1 MTKKTSLLTKNTGFE
16 HKYHFDMRKWQK
28 RQNVDPGTH
37 EIRIDVW
44 HAEGLG

>member
-1 MTKKTSLLTKNTGFE
+1 
-16 HKYHFDMRKWQK
+16 MRKWQK

-44 HAEGLG
+44 HAEGLGWMKQLKLRH